1 MNAKSKPISSDLNKV
16 DSHII
21 TSDEYEEIPEV
32 TPEMFAQAV
41 VHNGLPERP
50 TKKQIALRIDEDVLD
65 WFRSQGR
72 GWQTRMNALLRAYM
86 EAHQ

>member
-1 MNAKSKPISSDLNKV
+1 MNEKSKPIASDLNRV
-16 DSHII
+16 DSHVI
-21 TSDEYEEIPEV
+21 TAEEYQDIPEV
-32 TPEMFAQAV
+32 TPEMFARAL
-41 VHNGLPERP
+41 VHKGLPVREHK
-50 TKKQIALRIDEDVLD
+50 TQVALRIDNDVLE